1 MAARTLKLTK
11 NYGNLY
17 EGMRAELSKNSLF
30 NEEDWI
36 NVARGNI
43 SSMDLDTYIMALVN
57 SEQNIP
63 DIDKFY
69 SDYNYEFA
77 DSKTRLASLYNETY
91 ADKNNTDTL
100 RKRYVTDEN
109 GNVIRN
115 SQGNPLTESYKAS
128 DYEYYKSII
137 KEQNDIYYQDW
148 LHQQNEERK
157 KSEGTFAKIGY
168 DILGVNSNVL
178 TGIMSVVDGITAMAG
193 GAVDAVTAMS
203 KGKDVS
209 DAFVKSVSS
218 TENRYLQPIQDWL
231 VDFESNY
238 TRLRDS
244 RGNYT
249 NLGKYLGSAAYSI
262 GQMIPSMLLSKGV
275 GKGLTAAGESAKLA
289 SRGASASSQLMFY
302 GGITSNN
309 IRDIYTQFAAEG
321 VTVSTEAVLA
331 NAAIKSTLEYAV
343 EIGLGKLMGGTT
355 LDNLVFGRGV
365 GRSTGKSLALAGL
378 KRILKDA
385 HQEGLEEVLQD
396 TSSFFV
402 DRAFM
407 VLIDENFGEL
417 TELTAQSIMDA
428 YILGAV
434 ISIGGS
440 AVSLVS
446 TSRKEAKEAG
456 FKGVGKK
463 LAYYEYGVNLRSFVE
478 NYNTIM
484 EYHKNNVDATG
495 VSNDVTKDA
504 KISSAALAEMYASY
518 RIISS
523 MYNEIG
529 EERVKAA
536 DAILTKIT
544 NDIKAGKFDS
554 TAVDNAAKHMYDSV
568 FSEDKSMA
576 AEDIRKIKEAGMTE
590 VVDRVLSEEIDESD
604 LDEDVKESIQ
614 KVIDASTETKEVI
627 VTKDG
632 NRPVQL
638 KDKVLVPERLLK
650 NADSSV
656 VLYSIAEQSIVED
669 IEKSKYAKIK
679 LSLDKV
685 LDSFKKLSGRED
697 AIMQDAIYSLMLDP
711 DCRLYRAMLV
721 TANSDMLNLLTGLL
735 SIVDNFKIKNLQ
747 DAYYNK
753 KIITISMKMKVA
765 LTQYAKVNPY
775 FSESMYSHVLSNEQV
790 NSIRK
795 VRWSQNIYNRVVNG
809 ETLSDTDNKVLQNRI
824 NYSPLADEDKKTL
837 SENLK
842 STRKQLRK
850 GAMNRLDYAYQGLF
864 TSDYDGKTYMPM
876 TTIPNVVFNNYMQ
889 DIGKNLSTLLNTD
902 LSEGDIQ
909 LIITTYGEVSE
920 QTILQHRVVQ
930 FMKATNNMY
939 SFSIDNNGSFSVI
952 EVSTNKR
959 VGYSKYKAYRMNGW
973 DESDKVHFVTLSNG
987 KTSRE
992 LLKSIVSKDLDAATF
1007 EMITITDVI
1016 NNDGFLSKEVDEDIK
1031 KTYGYVT
1038 PETKYLYLHR
1048 SLIEKNA
1055 HGITVLNGNNY
1066 AFVDM
1071 TPMYQVLKKDA
1082 KIIDGAK
1089 ISDVIKR
1096 QYLVGRLSDI
1106 SIRVISSEEFD
1117 GKYDPFD
1124 NVIFVSENA
1133 VREGGTYLEYVFLHE
1148 LQHAMQH
1155 ETGMLRGFNTLS
1167 RFSSKEVIDSMLSD
1181 VKKHRPDLFKE
1192 CKNRNEEMKVLDSY
1206 VYDTSGE
1213 FMAYG
1218 MYANTEYFDFY
1229 PTFIVGTP
1237 EGVIVTFPWGNSYN
1251 IGGIVKNGELLLPY
1265 VRNQSYEA
1273 RLENKTKEVSYDY
1286 FEERINNKKDF
1297 RAFIKP
1303 NGKFAVIDDA
1313 YETHSGLIETIRD
1326 SGDHDYKTF
1335 FDSIPQVSIQ
1345 YREGYIY
1352 AAVRVSGTL
1361 TKDSNDM
1368 LLSVMDKLYSKN
1380 INFEI
1385 GDVEYE
1391 FYSPDEDYDTLVSS
1405 SEAANSDELLTL
1417 YNRTKSAN
1425 KVNRTFP
1432 VLAKPKGI
1440 AKTVE
1445 TETKPLV
1452 KKPKKQ
1458 KKSAPER
1465 ERTKE
1470 DAVIDKEVAK
1480 RYVTWK
1486 EALKSNLKYF
1496 VKKYKR
1502 LQMAPELQK
1511 FIVITTGKQLPEELQ
1526 DKISGKHKGT
1536 LEVADVMDYLRMTDI
1551 KDFDQTT
1558 FEAINEAFF
1567 QNDTIKT
1574 PQELQ
1579 HYIDLTAEFYAARVI
1594 LRSQNPDLVS
1604 EDDAKLSLSLIKN
1617 MQSLK
1622 DSDKA
1627 KQLYN
1632 KVRDRFFY
1640 KTVKGNEVGDSL
1652 NINEKYLRWLWMSH
1666 FDGSLNSGARIANIA
1681 RFAAKNNW
1689 NITGEVKTTD
1699 IEKSIGDNL
1708 TLGDTLEDKGAYQA
1722 MLDAVND
1729 FGFSEKREKALLFA
1743 GKYIRNRF
1751 GSTDKAKNTFKDTM
1765 RKLSSLSDVELNKI
1779 LVKTIISQITGI
1791 DIETLDNSKISE
1803 KIDVQVEQV
1812 ERPGNAIVDNIKSI
1826 VNTQNKR
1833 LTFAQKKLFVKYNSD
1848 VFEISN
1854 QKIRIKQEV
1863 LDKYKSWQRG
1873 KRKYTDTKGLNE
1885 LWDRVKVLS
1894 EQVRGG
1900 EYANDKA
1907 YKRAENYRQ
1916 QMRELLNNQKRQK
1929 AETVTKTVTETIV
1942 KEKIVEVQVSD
1953 RVLELESDRPM
1964 PEALERILDFEFSKP
1979 VETRVKE
1986 FSDGTETHRKA
1997 SYKEFLAQNA
2007 ERLEALTQNEVNDIV
2022 DFYLNS
2028 QISKYNITEEVYR
2041 MYQVTEGWILAFLLK
2056 GNKLGWYS
2064 LSENQYDAIRKHLTL
2079 RASVAAQMLQA
2090 HSTAIDIANPEQI
2103 IVESLAKSTGIE
2115 FSPEDIKELTNAI
2128 HANNIERVTQ
2138 VKQRMY
2144 SNAYQKYGKRDKKF
2158 TEKLI
2163 QFERIM
2169 MLSGP
2174 GTWVRNY
2181 TSNAII
2187 GGIYIG
2193 DKQIV
2198 PGVLDTSEHLGKV
2211 TTKALAK
2218 LFPGK
2223 KWFNHREGQYK
2234 ITGTKV
2240 TDDVKSFLD
2249 KNLISNGLL
2258 DETLD
2263 GLSKYNPRSTK
2274 DNKGLTATAKGADA
2288 LAKTIASG
2296 IATKIFYAN
2305 TTDIK
2310 VLDNIYNF
2318 VIKHLSD
2325 DKYVKRRVLS
2335 YLGKMLTEDGTRLD
2349 AGLTVDVTN
2358 TIAEAFILASQDFMH
2373 RSNIITKFEAELFR
2387 RAPKP
2392 VYFVYKQFFPFAA
2405 TSWNWFLEGLNYT
2418 PAGLINSVIKLA
2430 RLENTIDKLEL
2441 QRANK
2446 YLTGDTVISSRL
2458 AEYTTM
2464 RNVGKGVIGTVGT
2477 LVGVLLAAFGVV
2489 QLDEEDDKYKLKCGN
2504 VYVDITDVFTTQ
2516 GIFIGMSMTKSI
2528 MDAFD
2533 EDSDTNF
2540 VDVFANTLDAMFMDS
2555 TIADLYNTFRYSEGV
2570 GDLFLCLPEKTLN
2583 AFIPNFFKS
2592 LSSMAN
2598 KYKIKYD
2605 AGILGKVEK
2614 MAVDT
2619 IPFLAYAFPKY
2630 IDPYTGENQVMYK
2643 APFITNIVNKL
2654 TPLDISPYNVSE
2666 TEKTA
2671 ISVGVNKS
2679 MLTGSFEINDEKVKL
2694 SAKEIEE
2701 LNKYY
2706 GQLNKNELAIL
2717 MSNGKKYKVKNED
2730 EKYEELYWKHMTD
2743 DEKAAAIKQIMSK
2756 NSGYAKVYIL
2766 NSKGYTYY
2774 ASSSEYAELR
2784 KLGIDGVYKKTPK
2797 KSGFYKS

>member
-1 MAARTLKLTK
+1 MANKTLKLTK
-11 NYGNLY
+11 NYGNPY
-17 EGMRAELSKNSLF
+17 EGIREQLAKNALF

-36 NVARGNI
+36 NVAKGNVGT
-43 SSMDLDTYIMALVN
+43 MDLDAYISALAS
-57 SEQNIP
+57 SETKIP
-63 DIDKFY
+63 DLNKFY

-77 DSKTRLASLYNETY
+77 DSRTRLASLYNETF
-91 ADKNNTDTL
+91 ADKTNVDTL
-100 RKRYVTDEN
+100 RERYATDAS
-109 GNVIRN
+109 GNVIRDDD
-115 SQGNPLTESYKAS
+115 GNPVTESYKAS

-137 KEQNDIYYQDW
+137 KQQNDMHYDEW
-148 LHQQNEERK
+148 NFQQNEERK
-157 KSEGTFAKIGY
+157 KSENFFKKLGY
-168 DILGVNSNVL
+168 GILGTGSNVL
-178 TGIMSVVDGITAMAG
+178 TGITSVLDG
-193 GAVDAVTAMS
+193 VTAVVGGVFS
-203 KGKDVS
+203 AGKAASEGGDFS
-209 DAFVKSVSS
+209 DAYVKSVASD
-218 TENRYLQPIQDWL
+218 EYRYLQPVEDWL
-231 VDFESNY
+231 IDFESKY

-244 RGNYT
+244 QGNYT
-249 NLGKYLGSAAYSI
+249 NLGRYLGSAAHSI

-275 GKGLTAAGESAKLA
+275 GKFFTAAGESAKLT
-289 SRGASASSQLMFY
+289 GIVASASSQLMFY
-302 GGITSNN
+302 QGVTGNN
-309 IRDIYTQFAAEG
+309 IRDIYNQFAADG
-321 VTVSTEAVLA
+321 VTVSSEAILA

-343 EIGLGKLMGGTT
+343 EIGLGKLMGGTA
-355 LDNLVFGRGV
+355 LDNLVFGRSV
-365 GRSTGKSLALAGL
+365 GKSTGKTLAISAI
-378 KRILKDA
+378 KRVLKDA

-396 TSSFFV
+396 TSTFLV

-407 VLIDENFGEL
+407 TLINENFGEL
-417 TELTAQSIMDA
+417 TDLTPQSIMDA
-428 YILGAV
+428 YIIGAL
-434 ISIGGS
+434 ISVGGS
-440 AVSLVS
+440 AVNILGVKGKD
-446 TSRKEAKEAG
+446 TKAAG
-456 FKGVGKK
+456 FTGVGKK
-463 LAYYEYGVNLRSFVE
+463 LKYYEYGLNMKSFLE
-478 NYNTIM
+478 NYNTVL
-484 EYHKNNVDATG
+484 EAHKKNVDG
-495 VSNDVTKDA
+495 KVEGSEVVYSNKD
-504 KISSAALAEMYASY
+504 IETSSTALAEMYASY
-518 RIISS
+518 RILASL
-523 MYNEIG
+523 YNEIG

-536 DAILTKIT
+536 DTILTQIT
-544 NDIKAGKFDS
+544 SDIKRGKFDS
-554 TAVDNAAKHMYDSV
+554 TAVDNAAKDMYDSL
-568 FSEDKSMA
+568 FSEDKSMT
-576 AEDIRKIKEAGMTE
+576 AEGIRKIKEAAMTE
-590 VVDRVLSEEIDESD
+590 LVDRVLAEEVEESD
-604 LDEDVKESIQ
+604 LDEATKESIQ
-614 KVIDASTETKEVI
+614 KVIDASTKIKEI
-627 VTKDG
+627 IITKDG
-632 NRPVQL
+632 DKPVQL
-638 KDKVLVPERLLK
+638 EDKVLIPERLLK
-650 NADSSV
+650 NADPSV
-656 VLYSIAEQSIVED
+656 VLYSLAEQELIKN
-669 IEKSKYAKIK
+669 IQNSKYPKIQ

-697 AIMQDAIYSLMLDP
+697 AMMQDAIYSLVLDP
-711 DCRLYRAMLV
+711 KGRLYKAMLV
-721 TANSDMLNLLTGLL
+721 TANTDMLNLLTGLVSTVDTL
-735 SIVDNFKIKNLQ
+735 KTDSLQEVFYAKKISSIV
-747 DAYYNK
+747 
-753 KIITISMKMKVA
+753 TRMKA
-765 LTQYAKVNPY
+765 LLTQYAKVNPY
-775 FSESMYSHVLSNEQV
+775 FSESYYSHLLSGDQI

-795 VRWSQNIYNRVVNG
+795 ERWSQNIYRRVVKG
-809 ETLSDTDNKVLQNRI
+809 LKLTDTDNKVLQNRV
-824 NYSPLADEDKKTL
+824 NYAPLTKEEKDIIT
-837 SENLK
+837 ENLK
-842 STRKQLRK
+842 STKQDVRE
-850 GAMNRLDYAYQGLF
+850 GAMNRLDALYHGMF
-864 TSDYDGKTYMPM
+864 TGEYDGKTYMPM
-876 TTIPNVVFNNYMQ
+876 TTIANVVFNDYLQN
-889 DIGKNLSTLLNTD
+889 IGKTLSTLLNSD
-902 LSEGDIQ
+902 LSEGDVQ
-909 LIITTYGEVSE
+909 LINTTYGVVNE
-920 QTILQHRVVQ
+920 QTIITHRIAE
-930 FMKATNNMY
+930 FMRATNNMY
-939 SFSIDNNGSFSVI
+939 SFSVDNDGSFSVI
-952 EVSTNKR
+952 EVSTKKR
-959 VGYSKYKAYRMNGW
+959 VGYSKYKAHKAEGW
-973 DESDKVHFVTLSNG
+973 DASDRRDFVTLSNG
-987 KTSRE
+987 KVSRE
-992 LLKSIVSKDLDAATF
+992 LLKSIVTEDIDVTTF
-1007 EMITITDVI
+1007 EMITLSDVI
-1016 NNDGFLSKEVDEDIK
+1016 NNDGFLKKETVEAIK
-1031 KTYGYVT
+1031 KEYGYVT

-1048 SLIEKNA
+1048 LFIENSM
-1055 HGITVLNGNNY
+1055 HGIAVLSDNRY
-1066 AFVDM
+1066 VFVDI
-1071 TPMYQVLKKDA
+1071 TPMNNVLRK
-1082 KIIDGAK
+1082 GAK
-1089 ISDVIKR
+1089 ITKGAKIADIVKM
-1096 QYLVGRLSDI
+1096 QYLNGKLSDI
-1106 SIRVISSEEFD
+1106 RIKTATSKKFD
-1117 GKYDPFD
+1117 AKYDPLD
-1124 NVIFVSENA
+1124 NTITISED
-1133 VREGGTYLEYVFLHE
+1133 VLKEGGAYLEYVFLHE
-1148 LQHAMQH
+1148 LQHAMQS
-1155 ETGMLRGFNTLS
+1155 ETYMLDGFSHLS
-1167 RFSSKEVIDSMLSD
+1167 QFASKQAIGSMIADL
-1181 VKKHRPDLFKE
+1181 KKHRPDLFKGS
-1192 CKNRNEEMKVLDSY
+1192 KNSDTDLEVLNSY

-1213 FMAYG
+1213 FMANG
-1218 MYANTEYFDFY
+1218 MYGNIEYLDFY
-1229 PTFIVGTP
+1229 PTSIVGT
-1237 EGVIVTFPWGNSYN
+1237 EKGVIVTFPWGTSYN
-1251 IGGIVKNGELLLPY
+1251 IGGVVKNANLLLPY
-1265 VRNQSYEA
+1265 VQNQAYEA
-1273 RLENKTKEVSYDY
+1273 RLINKTKEIQFEDFRRTPTKCFIMLDGTLRTFSKDEHHYSIIESITNNFTDEN
-1286 FEERINNKKDF
+1286 FEE
-1297 RAFIKP
+1297 
-1303 NGKFAVIDDA
+1303 
-1313 YETHSGLIETIRD
+1313 Y
-1326 SGDHDYKTF
+1326 
-1335 FDSIPQVSIQ
+1335 FDRIPQISVQLDGTDYVVS
-1345 YREGYIY
+1345 
-1352 AAVRVSGTL
+1352 VRVPNYT
-1361 TKDSNDM
+1361 TRAANDM
-1368 LLSVMDKLYSKN
+1368 MLMCIDNLYSKH
-1380 INFEI
+1380 IEF
-1385 GDVEYE
+1385 DVGAIYYE
-1391 FYSPDEDYDTLVSS
+1391 DIDPFDTVVFSDEADN
-1405 SEAANSDELLTL
+1405 ADELLTL

-1432 VLAKPKGI
+1432 MLAKPEGI

-1445 TETKPLV
+1445 TETKPLA

-1458 KKSAPER
+1458 KKSAPKR

-1470 DAVIDKEVAK
+1470 EAVIDEEVKK
-1480 RYVTWK
+1480 RYVTQK
-1486 EALKSNLKYF
+1486 EAAKSNLKYF
-1496 VKKYKR
+1496 VGKYKKV
-1502 LQMAPELQK
+1502 QMAPELQK
-1511 FIVITTGKQLPEELQ
+1511 FIVITTGKQLPDVLQ

-1567 QNDTIKT
+1567 QNDVIKT
-1574 PQELQ
+1574 PQDLQ
-1579 HYIDLTAEFYAARVI
+1579 HYIDLTAEFYAARAVI
-1594 LRSQNPDLVS
+1594 RSQNPDLVS
-1604 EDDAKLSLSLIKN
+1604 EDNVKLSLSLIKN
-1617 MQSLK
+1617 IQSLK
-1622 DSDKA
+1622 PTDKA
-1627 KQLYN
+1627 KQVYDR
-1632 KVRDRFFY
+1632 VRNRFFY
-1640 KTVKGNEVGDSL
+1640 KTVKGDEVGDSL
-1652 NINEKYLRWLWMSH
+1652 DINEKYLRWLWMSH

-1689 NITGEVKTTD
+1689 NVTGEVKTTD
-1699 IEKSIGDNL
+1699 INKTIGEDI
-1708 TLGDTLEDKGAYQA
+1708 TLEDTLEDKGAYQA

-1729 FGFSEKREKALLFA
+1729 IGFSEKREKALLFA

-1751 GSTDKAKNTFKDTM
+1751 GSTDKARDTFKDTM
-1765 RKLSSLSDVELNKI
+1765 VKLSSLSDAELNKI

-1791 DIETLDNSKISE
+1791 DIETLNNSKIAT
-1803 KIDVQVEQV
+1803 KIEEQVEKV
-1812 ERPGNAIVDNIKSI
+1812 ERPGNSIVNNIKSI

-1848 VFEISN
+1848 IFEISN
-1854 QKIRIKQEV
+1854 QKIRVKEEA
-1863 LDKYKSWQRG
+1863 LDKYMSWQRG

-1907 YKRAENYRQ
+1907 YKQAENYRQ
-1916 QMRELLNNQKRQK
+1916 QMRELLANQKRK
-1929 AETVTKTVTETIV
+1929 KTETETITKTIV
-1942 KEKIVEVQVSD
+1942 KEKIVEVRVSD
-1953 RVLELESDRPM
+1953 RVLELETDRPM

-1979 VETRVKE
+1979 VDTRVKE

-2007 ERLEALTQNEVNDIV
+2007 KRLEALTQNEVNDIV

-2090 HSTAIDIANPEQI
+2090 HSTAMDIANPEQI

-2115 FSPEDIKELTNAI
+2115 FSPEDVKELTNAI
-2128 HANNIERVTQ
+2128 HANNIKRVSE

-2187 GGIYIG
+2187 DGIYIG
-2193 DKQIV
+2193 DKKIV

-2211 TTKALAK
+2211 TTKALNK

-2274 DNKGLTATAKGADA
+2274 DNKGLTPTAKGADA

-2310 VLDNIYNF
+2310 ALDKIYNF

-2349 AGLTVDVTN
+2349 AGLTADVTN

-2441 QRANK
+2441 QKANK

-2489 QLDEEDDKYKLKCGN
+2489 QLHEEDDKYKLKCGN
-2504 VYVDITDVFTTQ
+2504 VYVDITDIFTTQ

-2570 GDLFLCLPEKTLN
+2570 GDLFLCLPEKTLS
-2583 AFIPNFFKS
+2583 AFVPNFLKS

-2614 MAVDT
+2614 MAVNT

-2643 APFITNIVNKL
+2643 APFITNVVNKL

-2671 ISVGVNKS
+2671 ISLGVNKS
-2679 MLTGSFEINDEKVKL
+2679 MLTGSFEVNDNKVNL

-2706 GQLNKNELAIL
+2706 GQLNKNELAML
-2717 MSNGKKYKVKNED
+2717 MSNGKKYKIKNEN
-2730 EKYEELYWKHMTD
+2730 EKYEELYWKNMTD

-2756 NSGYAKVYIL
+2756 NRGYAKVYIL
-2766 NSKGYTYY
+2766 SSKGYIYY
-2774 ASSSEYAELR
+2774 ASSSEYTELR

-2797 KSGFYKS
+2797 KSGFVNPN